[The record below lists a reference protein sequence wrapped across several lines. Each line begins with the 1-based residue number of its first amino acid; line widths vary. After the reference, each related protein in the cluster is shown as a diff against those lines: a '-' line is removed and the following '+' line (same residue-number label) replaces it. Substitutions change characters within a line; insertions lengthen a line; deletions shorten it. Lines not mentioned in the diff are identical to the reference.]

1 MTDGSVLAAAAVV
14 GDQREAVQVH
24 DRIDINRDIRRGI
37 TNYGTITT
45 PTVSPTGHGKK
56 EVTQAPADRVSG
68 DPPVPVPPGTVLE
81 LDNNPLY
88 HCLRAQMN
96 NRNSQC
102 CGALNTLY
110 AHTFQF
116 PRVTHSALSPT
127 LERAYLA
134 GWAMVNTVMFPLVRN
149 HTLRCVWALVQFVLL
164 GIGLPS
170 VLSGC
175 GYFYTSLTFNI
186 VAIIIAFIDTVV
198 FFTITSCQRY
208 VGEETRQL
216 LLGHHHIGIAG
227 RWGRL
232 KRGYAFVNK
241 YNDLVRLAYAEVFLF
256 IITAT
261 ELLPLVTGD
270 HVTINGFPCQFYWAG
285 MSPILVAYLLL
296 VYLAQIVAILQMLL
310 LIRKTRHRTPAWRMA
325 GWLTLQLLLHYMVH
339 RVAQAA
345 IFIIY
350 IRFVDSLTISE
361 HNTYAFVCI
370 VASAYLT
377 PVLGTAAFPILRH
390 GWIQDFCIVWCTDY
404 LSQLE
409 EVRRNPQT
417 PQDTRDTIQELL
429 QWFDYQSLIGE
440 SRSMTET
447 RMWNNLL
454 YTIQRPFI
462 LFMCIPYMGCMIILV
477 FGVLFSHVPY
487 FSSPVPYVVTGII
500 LISNGQL
507 VLIVA
512 NWIVMFI
519 PYLFALLYHLCS
531 NYTPIPS

>member
-1 MTDGSVLAAAAVV
+1 MD
-14 GDQREAVQVH
+14 
-24 DRIDINRDIRRGI
+24 NRRGI
-37 TNYGTITT
+37 RNYGSTT
-45 PTVSPTGHGKK
+45 LTAVTVPTVSSTGQ
-56 EVTQAPADRVSG
+56 EEETQEPAVPG
-68 DPPVPVPPGTVLE
+68 DFPNTTLE
-81 LDNNPLY
+81 FDNNPLY

-96 NRNSQC
+96 NRNLQC

-164 GIGLPS
+164 GIGL
-170 VLSGC
+170 LSAAIAVMFGC
-175 GYFYTSLTFNI
+175 GYFSTPLTFNI
-186 VAIIIAFIDTVV
+186 VAIFIAFIDTVV

-216 LLGHHHIGIAG
+216 LLGHHHIGTAG
-227 RWGRL
+227 RRGRL
-232 KRGYAFVNK
+232 KRVYAFVNK
-241 YNDLVRLAYAEVFLF
+241 YNDLVRLAYVEVFLF
-256 IITAT
+256 IITAS
-261 ELLPLVTGD
+261 ELLPQVTGHD
-270 HVTINGFPCQFYWAG
+270 HATIDVYPCRIEWGY
-285 MSPILVAYLLL
+285 MLPILVAYLLL

-325 GWLTLQLLLHYMVH
+325 GWLTLQLLLHYVVQ

-345 IFIIY
+345 IFISY
-350 IRFVDSLTISE
+350 IVFVDSFNFSK

-377 PVLGTAAFPILRH
+377 PVLGIAAFPILRH

-409 EVRRNPQT
+409 EVCRNPQT

-429 QWFDYQSLIGE
+429 RWFDYQSLIEE
-440 SRSMTET
+440 SRPLTET
-447 RMWNNLL
+447 RTWNNLL

-462 LFMCIPYMGCMIILV
+462 LLMCIPYMGCTIILV
-477 FGVLFSHVPY
+477 FGVLFSHVPS

-519 PYLFALLYHLCS
+519 PYLFVLLYHLCS
-531 NYTPIPS
+531 NYTPIPP

>member
-24 DRIDINRDIRRGI
+24 DRIDISRDIRRGI

-45 PTVSPTGHGKK
+45 PTVSPSGHGQK

-68 DPPVPVPPGTVLE
+68 DLPVPVPPRTTLE

-96 NRNSQC
+96 NRNAQC

-134 GWAMVNTVMFPLVRN
+134 GWAMVNTVMFPLVGN

-164 GIGLPS
+164 GIALVSTLGTW
-170 VLSGC
+170 GC
-175 GYFYTSLTFNI
+175 DYTSLIFNI
-186 VAIIIAFIDTVV
+186 VAIFIAYIDTVV
-198 FFTITSCQRY
+198 FFMITSCQRY

-216 LLGHHHIGIAG
+216 LLGHHHIGTGG

-232 KRGYAFVNK
+232 KRVYAFVNK

-261 ELLPLVTGD
+261 ELLPLVTGATFD
-270 HVTINGFPCQFYWAG
+270 DYPCRIDWG
-285 MSPILVAYLLL
+285 VMSPILVAYLLL
-296 VYLAQIVAILQMLL
+296 VYLAQIVAIIQMILL
-310 LIRKTRHRTPAWRMA
+310 LRKTRHRTPAWRMA
-325 GWLTLQLLLHYMVH
+325 DSLALQLLLHYVVQ
-339 RVAQAA
+339 RVAQVVL
-345 IFIIY
+345 FIIY
-350 IRFVDSLTISE
+350 VISRDSLSISK
-361 HNTYAFVCI
+361 HNTYAIVCI

-377 PVLGTAAFPILRH
+377 PVLGIAAFPILRH

-404 LSQLE
+404 LSQ
-409 EVRRNPQT
+409 
-417 PQDTRDTIQELL
+417 
-429 QWFDYQSLIGE
+429 
-440 SRSMTET
+440 
-447 RMWNNLL
+447 
-454 YTIQRPFI
+454 
-462 LFMCIPYMGCMIILV
+462 
-477 FGVLFSHVPY
+477 
-487 FSSPVPYVVTGII
+487 
-500 LISNGQL
+500 
-507 VLIVA
+507 
-512 NWIVMFI
+512 
-519 PYLFALLYHLCS
+519 
-531 NYTPIPS
+531 